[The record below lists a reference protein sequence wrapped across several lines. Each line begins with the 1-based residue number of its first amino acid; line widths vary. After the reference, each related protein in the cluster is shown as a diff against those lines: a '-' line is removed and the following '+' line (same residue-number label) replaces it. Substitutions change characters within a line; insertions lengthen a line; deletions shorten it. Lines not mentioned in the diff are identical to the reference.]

1 MVTLKDFIEL
11 DSSICGLDID
21 VRKNGS
27 QLVEIHRFG
36 EGAWPGND
44 RTKVEENVYL
54 EIMQPKVYIYLHK
67 EPINTIQTDKDYWSV
82 IKNQIPKKL
91 LDMPVCRIAPYTA
104 AFWPKKQNGQ
114 YYSIDLR
121 LDDPDSYETPV
132 MKPKEETDNISID
145 ELLEVTNG
153 SDDDI

>member
-1 MVTLKDFIEL
+1 MVTLKDFVEL

-27 QLVEIHRFG
+27 HLVEIHRFG

-82 IKNQIPKKL
+82 IKSQIPKKL

>member
-1 MVTLKDFIEL
+1 MTTLKDFLEL

-27 QLVEIHRFG
+27 RLVEIHRFG
-36 EGAWPGND
+36 EGAEPGNQ
-44 RTKVEENVYL
+44 RTKVEENIYI
-54 EIMQPKVYIYLHK
+54 EMFNPKVYIYLHP

-82 IKNQIPKKL
+82 IKSRIPKKL

-104 AFWPKKQNGQ
+104 AFWPKKKNGQ
-114 YYSIDLR
+114 YYSIDLV

-132 MKPKEETDNISID
+132 VKPKEEPNNISID
-145 ELLEVTNG
+145 DLLEVTE
-153 SDDDI
+153 

>member
-36 EGAWPGND
+36 EGAWPGYD
-44 RTKVEENVYL
+44 RKFVEENVYCEL
-54 EIMQPKVYIYLHK
+54 FNPKSLIYLHP
-67 EPINTIQTDKDYWSV
+67 ESINLIQTKGEYWGV
-82 IKNQIPKKL
+82 IQKAIPKKL
-91 LDMPVCRIAPYTA
+91 LDMAVCRIAPYTA

-121 LDDPDSYETPV
+121 LDDPNSYETPV

-145 ELLEVTNG
+145 ELLEVST
-153 SDDDI
+153 

>member
-21 VRKNGS
+21 IRKNGS
-27 QLVEIHRFG
+27 HLVEIHRFG

-54 EIMQPKVYIYLHK
+54 EIMQPKVYIYLHP
-67 EPINTIQTDKDYWSV
+67 EPINFKQTGQDYWGV
-82 IKNQIPKKL
+82 IKSQIPSKL
-91 LDMPVCRIAPYTA
+91 MKMEVCRIAPYTA

-114 YYSIDLR
+114 YYSIDLV
-121 LDDPDSYETPV
+121 LDDPDSYVTPV
-132 MKPKEETDNISID
+132 VKPKEETDNISID
-145 ELLEVTNG
+145 ELLEVST
-153 SDDDI
+153 

>member
-21 VRKNGS
+21 IRKNGS

-44 RTKVEENVYL
+44 RKFVEENVYC
-54 EIMQPKVYIYLHK
+54 EIFNPKLYIYLHP
-67 EPINTIQTDKDYWSV
+67 EPINLIQTKGEYWGV
-82 IKNQIPKKL
+82 IKSQIPKKF
-91 LDMPVCRIAPYTA
+91 LDMAVCRIAPYTA
-104 AFWPKKQNGQ
+104 GFRDKKQNGQ
-114 YYSIDLR
+114 YYSIDLV

-132 MKPKEETDNISID
+132 AKPKEEIDNISID
-145 ELLEVTNG
+145 DLLEVNR
-153 SDDDI
+153 